1 MTAFGPIDRSLAS
14 ARHMEFDELE
24 LDEEKIMVIE
34 TERLFLREMTDED
47 FPALYKVLADSDIM
61 KHYPYACDEN
71 RVRNWIL
78 RNIERYR
85 VFGFGLW
92 AVCLKATGEM
102 IGDCGLTMQ
111 LINGEIKPEIGYNIR
126 GDKQRQGYAKEAAIA
141 VRDWTFNN
149 TPFNVVYSYMK
160 HTNEPSYK
168 TAISYGCKQ
177 VGEYQDDV
185 NETTKVFAI
194 TREEWINR

>member
-1 MTAFGPIDRSLAS
+1 
-14 ARHMEFDELE
+14 
-24 LDEEKIMVIE
+24 MVVE
-34 TERLFLREMTDED
+34 TERLLLREMTEED

-61 KHYPYACDEN
+61 KYYPYVFDED

-92 AVCLKATGEM
+92 AVCLKETGEM

-111 LINGEIKPEIGYNIR
+111 MINGQIKPEIGYHIR
-126 GDKQRQGYAKEAAIA
+126 ADKQRKGYAKEAAIA
-141 VRDWTFNN
+141 VRDWAFHN
-149 TPFNVVYSYMK
+149 TPFNVLYSYMK
-160 HTNEPSYK
+160 YTNEPSWK

-177 VGEYQDDV
+177 VDEFADEV
-185 NETTKVFAI
+185 NEITKVFAI
-194 TREEWINR
+194 TRDEWKNIKTD